1 MVLDAFLT
9 GCPNA
14 VKSRHV
20 EDYRPSDVAV
30 VFGVAKWAY
39 KYSKH
44 RAKIINEQQEKGF
57 KTVVL
62 ETGYVKRGAGE
73 YNYYAAGF
81 NGLNRAA
88 DFKNQGMPSD
98 RWEKLDMSLLPWLW
112 ESYRTGTDI
121 ILCGQVPHD
130 ANVQNIRFQDFL
142 EVSLREIRKYSDRK
156 IIFRPHPMMRLPP
169 IEDTEYST
177 GPLAFDLNRAHA
189 LVVYNSNISVDAVIA
204 GVPVFAGNDNTMAW
218 DMCNKDIRFLE
229 NPEYPDRHQWAWD
242 LAYSQW
248 TPDEMREGLTWRHL
262 FD

>member
-14 VKSRHV
+14 VVSRHV

-44 RAKIINEQQEKGF
+44 RAKIIKEQEEKGL

-73 YNYYAAGF
+73 HNYYAAGF

-88 DFKNQGMPSD
+88 DFKNEGMPGD
-98 RWEKLDMSLLPWLW
+98 RWEQLGEALFPWTTDSLVR
-112 ESYRTGTDI
+112 SDV
-121 ILCGQVPHD
+121 ILCGQVPWD
-130 ANVQNIRFQDFL
+130 ANVQRIRFVDFL
-142 EVSLREIRKYSDRK
+142 NESLREIRKYTDRN
-156 IIFRPHPMMRLPP
+156 IIFRPHPMCRLPR
-169 IEDTEYST
+169 IDGTKYSIK
-177 GPLAFDLNRAHA
+177 PLSFDLCRAYA
-189 LVVYNSNISVDAVIA
+189 FVVYNSNIAVDAIIA
-204 GVPVFAGNDNTMAW
+204 GIPVFAGNDNTMAW
-218 DMCNKDIRFLE
+218 DVCNKDIRFLE
-229 NPEYPDRHQWAWD
+229 NPEYPERHQWAWD

-248 TPDEMREGLTWRHL
+248 TPDEMRQGLTWRHL
-262 FD
+262 FG